1 MLRTLLSSGKKATV
15 INPAN
20 NYLDVPMAAAKWS
33 SLHEE
38 SVSVNKKVK
47 NVLEVFLAKL

>member
-1 MLRTLLSSGKKATV
+1 V
-15 INPAN
+15 FYPAN
-20 NYLDVPMAAAKWS
+20 NFLAVPMAAAKWS

-47 NVLEVFLAKL
+47 NVLEVFLPKM